1 MRGWKARNNYDAPM
15 TPSPY
20 AKDLGG
26 REPIAAMRDT
36 IARVRTLTSDWTTPR
51 FERSY
56 APGKW
61 SARLILTHLAQSEI
75 MLGNRARM
83 ALTVPNYAAQAM
95 DQDKWIARE
104 SHLAG
109 PDAVAAF
116 LATAQMNVVLFDS
129 LSPEDRQTTLT
140 HPEYGALTVSW
151 IIDTVAGHELHHL
164 VQLEQIASA
173 G

>member
-1 MRGWKARNNYDAPM
+1 MM

-20 AKDLGG
+20 AKDLGS
-26 REPIAAMRDT
+26 RDAIAAMRDT
-36 IARVRTLTSDWTTPR
+36 IARIQTLTADWTTPH

-75 MLGNRARM
+75 ALGTRARM
-83 ALTVPNYAAQAM
+83 ALSVPNYMAQPF

-116 LATAQMNVVLFDS
+116 TAMAHMNLVLFDS
-129 LSPEDRQTTLT
+129 LSPEDRQTTLA
-140 HPEYGALTVSW
+140 HPEYGPITVQW

-164 VQLEQIASA
+164 VQLENILVD
-173 G
+173 